1 MSSLCPTF
9 ASLKTQKYSV
19 LNIGIVGSGFGTV
32 GLLPAFKS
40 VKGCKVV
47 SVCTNRSQWPA
58 LLERADLD
66 AVAIAVPPQAQYRI
80 AKAAIK
86 KGLHVFAEKPLAA
99 TSAQARELCVLAR
112 KKNITHGIDFI
123 FPEIAE
129 WKKVKSLLDSKKF
142 GKLIHVSVQW
152 KWQSRDSRL
161 KKWSWRTK
169 IKEGGGALSFYFSH
183 GLYYLEHFAGK
194 IIDAEVLF
202 LYAKGNPYDGESGFD
217 LNLKFKKGIT
227 GSICLSSD
235 SRGQARHTLVF
246 TCECGVIVLENKG
259 AVVDNFI
266 VKTYSVAGEKRVRV
280 PKDKQLKKE
289 DERVKIVRI
298 LAKRFVRACMRRQQM
313 VPSFAE
319 GLRIQELIDRIRA

>member
-1 MSSLCPTF
+1 
-9 ASLKTQKYSV
+9 V
-19 LNIGIVGSGFGTV
+19 LNIGIVGSGFGSV

-99 TSAQARELCVLAR
+99 TSAQARELYALAR

>member
-1 MSSLCPTF
+1 M
-9 ASLKTQKYSV
+9 
-19 LNIGIVGSGFGTV
+19 LNIGIVGSGFGSV

-86 KGLHVFAEKPLAA
+86 KGLHVFAEKPLTA

-266 VKTYSVAGEKRVRV
+266 VKTYSAAGEKRVRV

>member
-1 MSSLCPTF
+1 M
-9 ASLKTQKYSV
+9 
-19 LNIGIVGSGFGTV
+19 LNIGIVGSGFGSV

-86 KGLHVFAEKPLAA
+86 KGLHVFAEKPLTA

>member
-1 MSSLCPTF
+1 
-9 ASLKTQKYSV
+9 V
-19 LNIGIVGSGFGTV
+19 LNIGIVGSGFGSV

-86 KGLHVFAEKPLAA
+86 KGLHVFAEKPLTA

-266 VKTYSVAGEKRVRV
+266 VKTYSAAGEKRVRV

>member
-1 MSSLCPTF
+1 M
-9 ASLKTQKYSV
+9 
-19 LNIGIVGSGFGTV
+19 NIGIVGSGFGSV

-86 KGLHVFAEKPLAA
+86 KGLHVFAEKPLTA

-266 VKTYSVAGEKRVRV
+266 VKTYSAAGEKRVRV

>member
-1 MSSLCPTF
+1 
-9 ASLKTQKYSV
+9 
-19 LNIGIVGSGFGTV
+19 LNIGIVGSGFGSV

-86 KGLHVFAEKPLAA
+86 KGLHVFAEKPLTA

-266 VKTYSVAGEKRVRV
+266 VKTYSAAGEKRVRV

>member
-1 MSSLCPTF
+1 MF
-9 ASLKTQKYSV
+9 
-19 LNIGIVGSGFGTV
+19 NIGIIGSGFGAV

-40 VKGCKVV
+40 VKGCRVV
-47 SVCTNRSQWPA
+47 AVCTNRSQWPA
-58 LLERADLD
+58 LLKRADLD
-66 AVAIAVPPQAQYRI
+66 AVAIAVPPQAQYLI
-80 AKAAIK
+80 AKAAVK
-86 KGLHVFAEKPLAA
+86 KGLHVFAEKPLTA
-99 TSAQARELCVLAR
+99 TSAQARELYALAR

-129 WKKVKSLLDSKKF
+129 WKKVKQLLDSKRF
-142 GKLIHVSVQW
+142 GKLKHISVQW
-152 KWQSRDSRL
+152 EWQSRDICLRR
-161 KKWSWRTK
+161 WSWRTK

-183 GLYYLEHFAGK
+183 GLYYLENFAGK

-266 VKTYSVAGEKRVRV
+266 VKTYSAAGEKRVRV

-289 DERVKIVRI
+289 D
-298 LAKRFVRACMRRQQM
+298 
-313 VPSFAE
+313 
-319 GLRIQELIDRIRA
+319 